1 MIHGGNITLMQ
12 LIHHPLQTEKQIIKH
27 ALCALSNPGGEQ
39 QLKHLIAGVTL
50 ETNERKLNVKWGKRK
65 ISVGDLGDF
74 RIVQRDEHFTDSLLA
89 DFGWKLSR
97 TTPENVWSGQ

>member
-1 MIHGGNITLMQ
+1 MIHGGNSTLMQ

-50 ETNERKLNVKWGKRK
+50 ETNERKLNVKWEKEGFLWG
-65 ISVGDLGDF
+65 IWVTSGLF
-74 RIVQRDEHFTDSLLA
+74 REMSILQTA
-89 DFGWKLSR
+89 C
-97 TTPENVWSGQ
+97 